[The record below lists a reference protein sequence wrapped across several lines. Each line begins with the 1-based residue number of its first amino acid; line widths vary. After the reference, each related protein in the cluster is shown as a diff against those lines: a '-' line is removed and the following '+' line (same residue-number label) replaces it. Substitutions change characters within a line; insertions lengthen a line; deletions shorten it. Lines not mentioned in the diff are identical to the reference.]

1 MRPIRE
7 SRIDSEFLGH
17 LDGQKPAP
25 SDNWVDAI
33 LTASTVVVTGYLV
46 ITELLIFA
54 TALGRVDNSL
64 VNLRRLGNQ
73 PGGILEPFVLVII
86 LS

>member
-46 ITELLIFA
+46 ITKLLIFDVLSV
-54 TALGRVDNSL
+54 TCDN
-64 VNLRRLGNQ
+64 
-73 PGGILEPFVLVII
+73 
-86 LS
+86 